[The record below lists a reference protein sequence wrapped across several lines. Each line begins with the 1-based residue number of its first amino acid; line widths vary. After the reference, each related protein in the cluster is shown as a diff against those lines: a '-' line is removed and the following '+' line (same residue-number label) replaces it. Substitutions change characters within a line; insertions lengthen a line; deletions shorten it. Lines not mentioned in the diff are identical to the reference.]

1 MAENDE
7 MDPELAAMMAEHGV
21 SAKVAAP
28 AGTAPG
34 EQTGE
39 TPAPIWPIG
48 ENRFWNSRE
57 QVKKRLRERTRAFIK
72 PENALVVVRRLPG
85 EGETTHCILKGDF
98 VLGDLL
104 PYLLEDG
111 WVCPHMRVAT
121 LGMSVENGK
130 TLAGLRRS
138 GRVGRL
144 TLVLSHYFEAVNK
157 STMYQD
163 VMDALDG
170 QAELVTMRSHAKVIC
185 CPRERPGES
194 DWLVMEGSA
203 NLRSSDNLEQM
214 TIFNDRE
221 VHDFHAEWIDF
232 VLANP
237 PAVHRKKPKVTT
249 QTT

>member
-157 STMYQD
+157 STMYPGRD
-163 VMDALDG
+163 GRVGWASGAGDDAESREGDMLPEGATGGKRLAGDG
-170 QAELVTMRSHAKVIC
+170 GVGESAELGQFGA
-185 CPRERPGES
+185 
-194 DWLVMEGSA
+194 DDDL
-203 NLRSSDNLEQM
+203 Q
-214 TIFNDRE
+214 
-221 VHDFHAEWIDF
+221 
-232 VLANP
+232 
-237 PAVHRKKPKVTT
+237 
-249 QTT
+249 